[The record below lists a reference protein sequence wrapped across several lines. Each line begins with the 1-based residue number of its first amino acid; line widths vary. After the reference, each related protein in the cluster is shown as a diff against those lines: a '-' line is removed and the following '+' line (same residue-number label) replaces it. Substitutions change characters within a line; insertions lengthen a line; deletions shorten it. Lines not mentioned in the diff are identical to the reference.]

1 MHLRDVEPAT
11 ATPPPK
17 RVAAPVRPLAELL
30 TLAAPTVAQM
40 LGYVLMQFTDTLML
54 SRLGGVEPT
63 AVGNAGMFAFAIISL
78 GFGTMWVVNTLV
90 SQAFGRGD
98 APACGRYLWAG
109 VWFGLAYGLAVLVVI
124 PFGPAV
130 FAGIG
135 HEPRL
140 ASLEAQYLGINLW
153 FTAPRLMA
161 AAGGQFLLAVDRPWR
176 VLAAALA
183 AVAANAGANY
193 VLIFGHL
200 GFDPMGVAG
209 AAWGTNVG
217 GLVELAVIAAMVFG
231 DRSVRRGYGV
241 ASWRPRGP
249 EIKTLLWVGLPSG
262 AQVTADVLAWSVFG
276 MVVLGTFGTAA
287 MTANT
292 FMTRYM
298 VLAFMPA
305 FGMSAAVTAL
315 VGRYLGRGD
324 PDAAAQR
331 AHLAFKVTCGYM
343 LTCGVAFLLFRRPL
357 IGLFTDD
364 PDILATG
371 ATLMIFAAVYQF
383 FDSMYII
390 YNGALRG
397 GGDTLVPAAA
407 TVVLCW
413 GLIVGVAWLVA
424 LWFPQFGLAGPWTV
438 TTVYGVCLGL
448 FMLARFRSGV
458 WRRIVIDHPPHRET
472 GPDGV
477 TRFDPDG
484 IDPAAT
490 EGEPAMPVG
499 ARAVP

>member
-1 MHLRDVEPAT
+1 MR
-11 ATPPPK
+11 
-17 RVAAPVRPLAELL
+17 PVVELL

-63 AVGNAGMFAFAIISL
+63 AVGNAGMFAFAVISL

-109 VWFGLAYGLAVLVVI
+109 VWFGLAYGLVALAAI
-124 PFGPAV
+124 PLGRPV
-130 FAGIG
+130 FDLAG

-140 ASLEAQYLGINLW
+140 AALEADYLTINLW
-153 FTAPRLMA
+153 FTAPRLIA

-176 VLAAALA
+176 VLVATLA
-183 AVAANAGANY
+183 AVGANAGANW

-200 GFDPMGVAG
+200 GFEPMGVAG

-231 DRSVRRGYGV
+231 SRTVRRDYGV
-241 ASWRPRGP
+241 TRVGLRWA
-249 EIKTLLWVGLPSG
+249 EIKTLLRVGLPSG

-276 MVVLGTFGTAA
+276 MVVLNAFGTAA

-324 PDAAAQR
+324 PAAAAHR
-331 AHLAFKVTCGYM
+331 AHLAFKLTTAYM
-343 LTCGVAFLLFRRPL
+343 LSCGVAFLLFRRPL
-357 IGLFTDD
+357 IAVFTDD
-364 PDILATG
+364 PEILALG
-371 ATLMIFAAVYQF
+371 ATLMLFAAAYQF
-383 FDSMYII
+383 FDSTYII

-397 GGDTLVPAAA
+397 GGDTFVPAVA

-413 GLIVGVAWLVA
+413 GLIVGVAWAVA
-424 LWFPQFGLAGPWTV
+424 VNLPQLGPAGPWTV
-438 TTVYGVCLGL
+438 CTVYGVCLGT
-448 FMLARFRSGV
+448 FMAIRFRSGK
-458 WRRIVIDHPPHRET
+458 WRAIEIDRET
-472 GPDGV
+472 AADGA
-477 TRFDPDG
+477 TRFEADC
-484 IDPAAT
+484 IDPAAR

-499 ARAVP
+499 ARALP